1 MRIGKTTYNNF
12 QWSWIILVDHCP
24 KWQDTPL
31 GLQSINTGKLSL
43 FLHHLAKC
51 DLMAENGA
59 KSGTARNTFFSSSSS
74 LFPLVVLNYPVWFL
88 YMHWF
93 PFTAPGPMLPAIPQ
107 LPIPHTSPHPRAVW
121 LLWCFRSASLSV
133 LTVCPYIWVSR
144 PGWPLSPPAPGLS
157 GGHWPWGCGTHLG
170 TSSHFVSISEEG
182 NENNRASL
190 IPSPVRWQPFGA
202 CLPIRWSKLEVT
214 LVYCHCLPLWV

>member
-1 MRIGKTTYNNF
+1 MAGHTTG
-12 QWSWIILVDHCP
+12 IE
-24 KWQDTPL
+24 
-31 GLQSINTGKLSL
+31 SINTGKLSL

-59 KSGTARNTFFSSSSS
+59 KSGAARNTFFSSPSS
-74 LFPLVVLNYPVWFL
+74 LFPLVVPNYPVCFVHALIPLHSSWI
-88 YMHWF
+88 HAACNS
-93 PFTAPGPMLPAIPQ
+93 TAPTPYA
-107 LPIPHTSPHPRAVW
+107 SPHPTAVW

-133 LTVCPYIWVSR
+133 LPVCPYIWVSR
-144 PGWPLSPPAPGLS
+144 PGWPLGPPVSGLS

-190 IPSPVRWQPFGA
+190 IPSPVRW
-202 CLPIRWSKLEVT
+202 
-214 LVYCHCLPLWV
+214 